1 MKAKKNSYA
10 SSKKKQYKE
19 GGKSDKKVMI
29 DAPKGYHWMD
39 VKGRFYLM
47 PHEGKFVPHEGAS
60 LKAPFK
66 VITQHS
72 K

>member
-1 MKAKKNSYA
+1 MRTKKKSYA

-19 GGKSDKKVMI
+19 GGKSDEKIMI
-29 DAPKGYHWMD
+29 DAPEGYHWMD

-47 PHEGKFVPHEGAS
+47 PHEGDFVPHEGAS